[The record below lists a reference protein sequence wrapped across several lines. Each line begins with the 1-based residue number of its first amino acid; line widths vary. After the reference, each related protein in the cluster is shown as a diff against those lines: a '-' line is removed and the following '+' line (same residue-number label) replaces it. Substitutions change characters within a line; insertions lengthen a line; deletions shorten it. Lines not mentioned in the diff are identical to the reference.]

1 MTTNLDILR
10 KEVAVGDVVAA
21 CHHNSLHLYT
31 VDKISSKMLG
41 LKRIV
46 KEGQRD
52 SGLTY
57 KYGTQCVL
65 VDSADVTMF
74 LLTHG

>member
-1 MTTNLDILR
+1 MTANLDIFG

-21 CHHNSLHLYT
+21 CHHNSLYIYT
-31 VDKISSKMLG
+31 VAKISSKMMG

-46 KEGQRD
+46 KENQRET
-52 SGLTY
+52 GLVY

-65 VDSADVTMF
+65 VDSADVTLF
-74 LLTHG
+74 LLTNS